1 MKPQKVRKWAT
12 PGTDHFSSFRWPS
25 TSASSARSRDGT
37 PAIRPGAGCPV
48 RTSRDSHHTRRPAI
62 ANAATVNS
70 NPRTSRTVNGPSSTH
85 EDAHSTGE

>member
-1 MKPQKVRKWAT
+1 
-12 PGTDHFSSFRWPS
+12 
-25 TSASSARSRDGT
+25 
-37 PAIRPGAGCPV
+37 V

-85 EDAHSTGE
+85 EDAYSTDE